1 MPGGDGDHA
10 GFATG
15 TSPAICV
22 RLYVAMKIVIQLM
35 DGQASLLKERAKR
48 LGVMP
53 EELARSVL
61 YDALS
66 EQNDRFAEVAESV
79 LNDHAELYKRLA

>member
-1 MPGGDGDHA
+1 
-10 GFATG
+10 
-15 TSPAICV
+15 
-22 RLYVAMKIVIQLM
+22 MKIVIQLM

-66 EQNDRFAEVAESV
+66 EKNDRFAEVAESV